1 MGGLSPLGA
10 PSLLGGGGAGL
21 GHVPDRPWDLQ
32 PLSRL
37 NTPQC
42 FLSGPCRVSE
52 VKRSF
57 ITRSAAFGP
66 NLRTR
71 NRKSGGDLGQAEPRF
86 LQPQPNVKTSGKQLP
101 PGPRGPGGR
110 VAWEGVA

>member
-37 NTPQC
+37 NTPQR

-57 ITRSAAFGP
+57 ITRSAAFGLP
-66 NLRTR
+66 LLAGEIPQQLGGGCRGLFLTETR
-71 NRKSGGDLGQAEPRF
+71 SDFSL
-86 LQPQPNVKTSGKQLP
+86 
-101 PGPRGPGGR
+101 
-110 VAWEGVA
+110 